1 MGPVTTN
8 PRPGWSPARQVW
20 LPGAGQRCWPFAVGV
35 LAPPDDGPAR
45 GDGYDP
51 DLLHG
56 AGVAAGV
63 GAGWGRVW
71 LALAAYRAGF
81 YLLDVVEVTARTG
94 MTARDAARLWT
105 LVEGTDAQAVFVL
118 GLDEIEYTVLEPMAT
133 ELRVVIRPVP
143 ADHHLDHPTDRG
155 RDDRKTDGRTR
166 GGGDGGTD
174 HAVGGD
180 GTGGAAPGVRAAGP
194 VRADVDVTD
203 GADLG
208 VDGGGHRGEPLAP
221 GTT

>member
-1 MGPVTTN
+1 MVPVTTN
-8 PRPGWSPARQVW
+8 ATPRPPDAQQVW

-35 LAPPDDGPAR
+35 FAPPDDSPVRA
-45 GDGYDP
+45 DPYDP
-51 DLLHG
+51 DLIH
-56 AGVAAGV
+56 GV
-63 GAGWGRVW
+63 GGRSGWGRVW

-194 VRADVDVTD
+194 VRVDVEVTE
-203 GADLG
+203 GGDLG
-208 VDGGGHRGEPLAP
+208 VDGGAHRGEWFAP